1 MNKNNLCH
9 DLLKDL
15 EIEATVTDGE
25 FVPTPRKSNKKCS
38 QVENK
43 SGLTIFRTIT
53 VCTESLAGNVSA
65 KTERRIDNN
74 SPLLEQLH
82 TQLAFLRGGPGL
94 DYFLTYANQTNLE
107 SLFNSKKS
115 YTLLA
120 PVDRAFQS
128 WHPIDWG
135 FNPFLVDSFLAD
147 LFENLVL
154 EENIILDDSNN
165 EKSKSFTTVG
175 GKKVILTSKGENIYI
190 NDIVVVGDL
199 PFSGGSD
206 VIFLDEVPW
215 MTGEIVE
222 DLRKNYR
229 LKS

>member
-1 MNKNNLCH
+1 MKIKKKHLYRFQ
-9 DLLKDL
+9 DL
-15 EIEATVTDGE
+15 EIEASVKTEE
-25 FVPTPRKSNKKCS
+25 FEPTPRKSNKKCS

-43 SGLTIFRTIT
+43 SGLAIFKTIT
-53 VCTESLAGNVSA
+53 VCTENVSVNASA
-65 KTERRIDNN
+65 KTERRID
-74 SPLLEQLH
+74 SSSSLLEQLD

-107 SLFNSKKS
+107 SLFNPKNS

-135 FNPFLVDSFLAD
+135 FNPFLVESFLAD

-154 EENIILDDSNN
+154 DGNINASDND
-165 EKSKSFTTVG
+165 EKSKSFTTLG
-175 GKKVILTSKGENIYI
+175 GKKVFLSFKGENTYV
-190 NDIVVVGDL
+190 NDILVVGDL

-215 MTGEIVE
+215 MTEEIVE
-222 DLRKNYR
+222 NLRENYR
-229 LKS
+229 

>member
-1 MNKNNLCH
+1 M
-9 DLLKDL
+9 
-15 EIEATVTDGE
+15 
-25 FVPTPRKSNKKCS
+25 
-38 QVENK
+38 ENK
-43 SGLTIFRTIT
+43 SGLAIFKTIT
-53 VCTESLAGNVSA
+53 VCTENVSVNSSG
-65 KTERRIDNN
+65 KTERRID
-74 SPLLEQLH
+74 STSSLLEQLD

-107 SLFNSKKS
+107 SLFNPKNS

-135 FNPFLVDSFLAD
+135 FNPFLVESFLAD

-154 EENIILDDSNN
+154 DGNINVSDE
-165 EKSKSFTTVG
+165 EKSKSFTTLG
-175 GKKVILTSKGENIYI
+175 GKKVFLTFKGENTYI
-190 NDIVVVGDL
+190 NDILVVGDL

-215 MTGEIVE
+215 MTEEIVE
-222 DLRKNYR
+222 NLRENYR
-229 LKS
+229 